1 MNLFFFAVIPL
12 PYKTIAKYE
21 GFRAK
26 EKIERVKGQMKIGR
40 QFNYLFTCTI
50 INNQNIYESTI
61 AKPSKQKHK
70 SQTATLVK
78 QYNLTQ
84 NGK

>member
-1 MNLFFFAVIPL
+1 
-12 PYKTIAKYE
+12 
-21 GFRAK
+21 
-26 EKIERVKGQMKIGR
+26 MKIGR
-40 QFNYLFTCTI
+40 QFVNYLFTCTI

-61 AKPSKQKHK
+61 AKPNKQKHK

-84 NGK
+84 NGKQDTGDSPVGMLLDI